1 MRQTV
6 FEPAW
11 LDELAELR
19 GTLTA
24 AQLAEV
30 TAGFVFRSDLWR
42 PLVHHDPSHRWFERL
57 LFTSFLEVWLIGWT
71 PGQGT
76 TVHDHGGSSGA
87 MTVAEGV
94 LVEEVFEHAAG
105 SSRGTLR
112 LYARRTGHPIEHES
126 GLPVGFPETRV
137 HRVRNTESGN
147 ASSINAYSPPGRPIR
162 EYVEVTELR

>member
-30 TAGFVFRSDLWR
+30 TAGFVFRPHLWR

-57 LFTSFLEVWLIGWT
+57 LLTSFLEVWLIGWT

-76 TVHDHGGSSGA
+76 IVHDHGGSSGG
-87 MTVAEGV
+87 MTVAEGA
-94 LVEEVFEHAAG
+94 LVEELFEHAGPSEALWTG
-105 SSRGTLR
+105 
-112 LYARRTGHPIEHES
+112 RRRSHDPGV
-126 GLPVGFPETRV
+126 PVGFPEMHV
-137 HRVRNTESGN
+137 HRVRNLGPGN
-147 ASSINAYSPPGRPIR
+147 ASSINAYSPPGRPMR
-162 EYVEVTELR
+162 DYVEVMELR